1 MNRYHEERNFLL
13 YIAGSGVS
21 RRKIPGTLHESD
33 YAAVY
38 TPPKNTP
45 IPIVGPCLIWRYGLN
60 TGGYGA
66 LWLNGKKRTA
76 HSVAYEMTRGE
87 FLLEES
93 VLHLC
98 HRRCCIQPAHLYAGS
113 AKENREDTD
122 LRLTEKGRWRAPSLA
137 FSKYGPLMKD
147 GMRHYWD
154 EPALTQPSFLPP
166 EHNKCIYT
174 IPAGKIK
181 LCQICFK
188 PEPHLLSELGAIDFP
203 GKEAE
208 YRDLVRGGLDE
219 CCKGR
224 GPGDDPLEFVPAY
237 CRLVVSH
244 SVEQM
249 GAAFSDFVATQIG
262 ATINY
267 QRSKDDP
274 PLSSL
279 LRKAI

>member
-154 EPALTQPSFLPP
+154 EPALTQPSSVADRV
-166 EHNKCIYT
+166 CRT
-174 IPAGKIK
+174 
-181 LCQICFK
+181 
-188 PEPHLLSELGAIDFP
+188 SELWHTLHRLRHKERKDASETISGAIDS
-203 GKEAE
+203 
-208 YRDLVRGGLDE
+208 
-219 CCKGR
+219 GR
-224 GPGDDPLEFVPAY
+224 AQGTGWAGEHGNRV
-237 CRLVVSH
+237 
-244 SVEQM
+244 
-249 GAAFSDFVATQIG
+249 G
-262 ATINY
+262 ATLKTGSHPADG
-267 QRSKDDP
+267 R
-274 PLSSL
+274 
-279 LRKAI
+279 

>member
-1 MNRYHEERNFLL
+1 M
-13 YIAGSGVS
+13 S
-21 RRKIPGTLHESD
+21 RRQIPGTLNESD

-38 TPPKNTP
+38 TLPKNNP
-45 IPIVGPCLIWRYGLN
+45 IPFVGPCLIWRHGLN

-87 FLLEES
+87 IPPGER

-98 HRRCCIQPAHLYAGS
+98 HRRSCIQPSHLYAGS

-122 LRLTEKGRWRAPSLA
+122 LRLTEKGRWRALPLS
-137 FSKYGPLMKD
+137 FRQYEHLMKD
-147 GMRHYWD
+147 GMRYYWD
-154 EPALTQPSFLPP
+154 EPSLTQPSFLPP
-166 EHNKCIYT
+166 EHHQCTYT

-188 PEPHLLSELGAIDFP
+188 PEPHLLSDLGATDFS

-208 YRDLVRGGLDE
+208 YRDLVRGGLDK

-224 GPGDDPLEFVPAY
+224 RPGDDPLEFVPAY

-249 GAAFSDFVATQIG
+249 GAALSDFVTVQVSAPIYHQRTQ
-262 ATINY
+262 
-267 QRSKDDP
+267 D
-274 PLSSL
+274 
-279 LRKAI
+279 